1 MAKRLLIIDDEEP
14 FLTSLH
20 ERLLP
25 VNHIFTTDLSTSVDQ
40 AIAKC
45 AKTQYDL
52 IITDIFMPGKT
63 GLDLLL
69 HLKKKKFQGDIMAM
83 TAAGD
88 QALLDSIKEL
98 GGLDTLV
105 KPFDFDWFK
114 EMLVN
119 FFQRQDGFY
128 GTIDSIDLTTILQ
141 VIHIERKTAAI
152 QITIERKK
160 GYLYFEDGEIVHAEY
175 GSLAGEKAAK
185 LLIAQ
190 NRGQFSLLNKKV
202 KTKKTISTPFAELIM
217 SALKE
222 IDEKR
227 EKSQLKDKKINNDKE
242 VPKMAIKDH
251 LALFSDVSGYLGG
264 GVFTPQGEML
274 EGTTEVSGIHFE
286 TAGSMIHDMLL
297 NAKKM
302 AEASGFGNC
311 DMIQL
316 DTEMGVVLAKCFN
329 DGTIHYHT
337 VLVIKKDGNV
347 AMAKMK
353 LKKVV
358 ELLKPEF

>member
-1 MAKRLLIIDDEEP
+1 MTKRLLIVDDEEP
-14 FLTSLH
+14 FLKSLQ
-20 ERLLP
+20 ERLLSLS
-25 VNHIFTTDLSTSVDQ
+25 HIFTTEISTTVDQ
-40 AIAKC
+40 AIAMCGK
-45 AKTQYDL
+45 AHYDL

-63 GLDLLL
+63 GLELLL
-69 HLKKKKFQGDIMAM
+69 HLKQKKFRGHTMAM
-83 TAAGD
+83 TAHGD
-88 QALLDSIKEL
+88 QTIYNRIKEL

-114 EMLVN
+114 EMLAN
-119 FFQRQDGFY
+119 FFQRQEGFY

-141 VIHIERKTAAI
+141 VINIERKTAAI

-185 LLIAQ
+185 TLIAQ

-202 KTKKTISTPFAELIM
+202 KTKKTITTPFAELIM
-217 SALKE
+217 NALKE
-222 IDEKR
+222 IDEKNG
-227 EKSQLKDKKINNDKE
+227 KSQLDDKKNMKDKE
-242 VPKMAIKDH
+242 VQKMAIKDH
-251 LALFSDVSGYLGG
+251 LALFSDVGGYLGC

-274 EGTTEVSGIHFE
+274 EGSTDISGIHFE

-297 NAKKM
+297 NAKKIS
-302 AEASGFGNC
+302 EQSGFGNC

-316 DTEMGVVLAKCFN
+316 DTEMGQILAKCFN
-329 DGTIHYHT
+329 DGKIHYHT
-337 VLVIKKDGNV
+337 VLVIKRDGNV

-358 ELLKPEF
+358 EQLKPEF